1 MTKEAA
7 LQEELSKIDVNEKL
21 SACPIDFSRSK
32 VANPRAGQKKVRIML
47 AAKRNLILMIERNF
61 NPIKNHNSINCL
73 LMARFP
79 SKPIVTV

>member
-32 VANPRAGQKKVRIML
+32 VANPRAGQKK
-47 AAKRNLILMIERNF
+47 
-61 NPIKNHNSINCL
+61 
-73 LMARFP
+73 
-79 SKPIVTV
+79 